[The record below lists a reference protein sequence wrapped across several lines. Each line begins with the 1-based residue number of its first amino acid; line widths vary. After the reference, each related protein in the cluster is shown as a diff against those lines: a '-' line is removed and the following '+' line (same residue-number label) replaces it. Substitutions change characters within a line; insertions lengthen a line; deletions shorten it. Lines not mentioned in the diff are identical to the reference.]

1 MRNESEVNVHRA
13 AFKGHERSNGARIHV
28 PRLLDVAEV
37 LPAQPDHS
45 WTEKF
50 LPRTESR
57 SMSDESNK
65 TSGVFLPYPLLG
77 ILMTLVLALGG
88 GIIGLYAQ
96 LTAMNATMIM
106 RDADHRREQQQ
117 NWEKIEQLQVYIHN
131 DRERIGKLEE
141 RSNQGRRSN

>member
-1 MRNESEVNVHRA
+1 MSEEANR
-13 AFKGHERSNGARIHV
+13 
-28 PRLLDVAEV
+28 
-37 LPAQPDHS
+37 
-45 WTEKF
+45 
-50 LPRTESR
+50 
-57 SMSDESNK
+57 

-117 NWEKIEQLQVYIHN
+117 NWDKIEQLQVYIHN

-141 RSNQGRRSN
+141 RINNQGRRSN